1 MEIGQ
6 LRYFLIVAAKGNFSR
21 AAKELGLS
29 QPALSRAIAKLEK
42 ELRQPVFERTPRG
55 VTLTTAGKLL
65 RARAQEI
72 LAIVENT
79 KAEITDDGH
88 SGVIRIGAIP
98 TIAPYF
104 LPTVLRTFARL
115 HPRASVQVVED
126 VTTGMIKR
134 CDEGD
139 LDLAIAALPIKAK
152 YLQVEELFEEE
163 LLAVVAARHPLAHKQ
178 RVTINDLKL
187 HPFVLLDE
195 AHCLSGQ
202 IVSYCHNRSVQPVAM
217 ERTSQLATVQE
228 LVALDHGVSMV
239 PAMAQRLDT
248 SQRRTYRSISG
259 TMPTRRVVMIWNPYR
274 FQSKLL
280 ASFKEVLREHPRR
293 KER

>member
-1 MEIGQ
+1 M
-6 LRYFLIVAAKGNFSR
+6 
-21 AAKELGLS
+21 
-29 QPALSRAIAKLEK
+29 
-42 ELRQPVFERTPRG
+42 
-55 VTLTTAGKLL
+55 

-79 KAEITDDGH
+79 KAEITDDGQT
-88 SGVIRIGAIP
+88 GVIRIGAIP

-104 LPTVLRTFARL
+104 LPTVLRTFARAY
-115 HPRASVQVVED
+115 PRASVQVVED
-126 VTTGMIKR
+126 VTARMIQR

-139 LDLAIAALPIKAK
+139 LDLAIAALPIATK
-152 YLQVEELFEEE
+152 YLKVEELFEEE
-163 LLAVVAARHPLAHKQ
+163 LYAVVAARHPLARKQ
-178 RVTINDLKL
+178 NVTIDDLKP

-202 IVSYCHNRSVQPVAM
+202 IVSYCQKRSVQPVAM

-239 PAMAQRLDT
+239 PAMAQRLDA
-248 SQRRTYRSISG
+248 SKRRTYRSISG
-259 TMPTRRVVMIWNPYR
+259 ATPTRKVVMIWNPYR

-280 ASFKEVLREHPRR
+280 GGFKDSMREHSG
-293 KER
+293 KFAKLEG